1 MQYLNLS
8 KAAVLSFFCT
18 ILAVAAPHISAFAQS
33 KATLNLQTLQNVKV
47 DELTDDQV
55 ISFWKQARERGI
67 TKPQLEAMAIQRNMP
82 PAELEKL
89 MLRIDKLEGK
99 MLGEVKKPKMNEK
112 PDDKLGKP
120 KEEEL
125 SEEEEKE
132 IALNELFGNLEL
144 KVFGMDI
151 FSNKN
156 LTFEPSTNTATPAN
170 YVIGVGD
177 ELTVDIFGYS
187 EASYEIKVTGDGFIR
202 IPGAGLV
209 KVAGA
214 TIEQARVRV
223 TNQLRNVYS
232 TIATG
237 QTKVNV
243 SVSGIRS
250 IKVTVMGEV
259 NTPGTYTLSSLSTV
273 FNALHASG
281 GPTENGSL
289 RSISVIRS
297 GKTIIQADVYDFL
310 IKGNAT
316 TNIVLQDQD
325 IIKVNPYVARV
336 SITGEVKRPAYYEI
350 RNKETLK
357 DLVDFAGGFTPKAYT
372 AKVKLTR
379 NTQNQRAVA
388 DVNED
393 LISMFEVKSGD
404 EYHVGAIIDRFENRV
419 SIEGAVFRPGNF
431 SLEKG
436 MTLKTLVAKADG
448 ITEDAFVTRAIIY
461 RLKDDNSLE
470 MVSVNL
476 GALLEGKTADIPL
489 KREDKVIVASKLD
502 MKEELQVKIQGEV
515 LMPGEYDFA
524 ENMTVQDLIIA
535 AGGFKESASIKNIQI
550 GRRAYDADRK
560 SAVTE
565 IAKVFTIDVDQ
576 ELKDVE
582 GVSSFVLMPF
592 DIVTIFPNPGYIA
605 QTSVN
610 VSGQVMYPGVFVI
623 SKNKE
628 RLSDVINR
636 AGGLTNEGFAD
647 GAVLIRY
654 RQNTI
659 AQQMINYNK
668 NRALKKLL
676 KEDDEEIMK
685 QKSKDEDFVRTFDM
699 VSIDLKQALA
709 KPGSKFDIF
718 LSDRDQ
724 IFVPKVQQSVLVS
737 GEVLFPVK
745 IVFEKG
751 LSFNDYVRR
760 SGGYSTEALKRK
772 AYVVYPNG
780 SAKATRN
787 YVLFKVRPKIKPGS
801 EIIVPQKERR
811 EKLSTPETIS
821 IITSTTTLLIILTN
835 IVLSRP

>member
-8 KAAVLSFFCT
+8 KAALISSLLL
-18 ILAVAAPHISAFAQS
+18 ILAVIIPQFSAIAQS
-33 KATLNLQTLQNVKV
+33 KATINLQTLQTVKV
-47 DELTDDQV
+47 DELTDDQ
-55 ISFWKQARERGI
+55 ILNFWKQARDRGI
-67 TKPQLEAMAIQRNMP
+67 TKPQLEAMALQRNMP
-82 PAELEKL
+82 APELEKL
-89 MLRIDKLEGK
+89 MARINTLEGK
-99 MLGEVKKPKMNEK
+99 VLSDYKKPKSSEK
-112 PDDKLGKP
+112 QDDKGSKVQ
-120 KEEEL
+120 EQEL
-125 SEEEEKE
+125 SEEEERE
-132 IALNELFGNLEL
+132 IALNELFGGL
-144 KVFGMDI
+144 KLRVFGMDV

-156 LTFEPSTNTATPAN
+156 LTFEPSTSTATPAN
-170 YVIGVGD
+170 YMIGVGD

-187 EASYEIKVTGDGFIR
+187 EASYDVKVAGDGFVR

-209 KVAGA
+209 KVSGA
-214 TIEQARVRV
+214 TIEQARVRI
-223 TNQLRNVYS
+223 TNQLRTVYS
-232 TIATG
+232 TIGTG

-259 NTPGTYTLSSLSTV
+259 NTPGTYSLSSLSTV

-289 RSISVIRS
+289 RNISVIRN
-297 GKTIIQADVYDFL
+297 GKTVVQADVYDFL
-310 IKGNAT
+310 IKGNAS

-325 IIKVNPYVARV
+325 VIKVNPYIARV

-357 DLVDFAGGFTPKAYT
+357 ELVEFAGGFTPKAYT

-388 DVNED
+388 DVNEE
-393 LISMFEVKSGD
+393 LLSMFEVKSGD
-404 EYHVGAIIDRFENRV
+404 EYYVGSIIERFENRV
-419 SIEGAVFRPGNF
+419 VVEGAVFRPGNY

-436 MTLKTLVAKADG
+436 MTLKSLIAKADG
-448 ITEDAFVTRAIIY
+448 TKEDALLTRVIIY

-470 MVSVNL
+470 MLSVNL
-476 GALLEGKTADIPL
+476 AEVLEGKGTDIAL
-489 KREDKVIVASKLD
+489 KREDKVIVASKLE
-502 MKEELQVKIQGEV
+502 MKEELEVMIQGEV
-515 LMPGEYDFA
+515 LMPGKYEFA
-524 ENMTVQDLIIA
+524 EKMTVQDLIIA
-535 AGGFKESASIKNIQI
+535 SGGFKESASVKNIQI
-550 GRRAYDADRK
+550 GRRTYDADRK
-560 SAVTE
+560 SALTE
-565 IAKVFTIDVDQ
+565 IAKVFTVDVDQ
-576 ELKDVE
+576 DLKDVE
-582 GVSSFVLMPF
+582 GISSFELKPF
-592 DIVTIFPNPGYIA
+592 DIVTIFPSPGYMV

-610 VSGQVMYPGVFVI
+610 VTGHVMYPGVFVI

-628 RLSDVINR
+628 RLTDVIKR
-636 AGGLTNEGFAD
+636 AGGLTNEGFAE

-668 NRALKKLL
+668 NRALKKLI
-676 KEDDEEIMK
+676 KDEDEENLK
-685 QKSKDEDFVRTFDM
+685 KKTKDEDFVRTFDM
-699 VSIDLKQALA
+699 VSIDLKRALA
-709 KPGSKFDIF
+709 NPGSKYDIY

-724 IFVPKVQQSVLVS
+724 IYVPKVQQSVLVS

-760 SGGYSTEALKRK
+760 SGGYSTDALKRK

-787 YVLFKVRPKIKPGS
+787 YILFKSRPKIKPGS
-801 EIIVPQKERR
+801 EIIVPQREKR

-835 IVLSRP
+835 IILR